1 MKIFDFFINTVYWLW
16 IFIVPSG
23 VLSFLGFWLYQ
34 KEPKN
39 FTLSILL
46 SIAGVIFGIYFAE
59 KVRRKYGLSN
69 FFSSIMSSNDI
80 SDKSE
85 NDK

>member
-1 MKIFDFFINTVYWLW
+1 MKILEFFINTIYWLW

-34 KEPKN
+34 KESKN
-39 FTLSILL
+39 LTLSILL
-46 SIAGVIFGIYFAE
+46 SIAGIILGIYFAE

-69 FFSSIMSSNDI
+69 FFSGIMSSNDI

-85 NDK
+85 DDT